1 MATTIVPLSVAT
13 PPDLA
18 TASSSDPSEA
28 EPSPCDSNGDE
39 PSGGANSAYEQ
50 SAVAALLGLAAWPSS
65 PDDESRDDEQQQ
77 ASAFGDA
84 AEHLWECAAADR
96 GTQAYH
102 SSDELYSP
110 KFRNHLV
117 DYDTPGY
124 PSPKRMRAP
133 KDGAKPPSSLITARP
148 DLLTLPDSLFIPNF
162 HRASGNFSAGR
173 PRPPGGPNRAA
184 DAPATPAPP
193 ALHPRAISPP
203 HLALRPSPPPPA
215 HVLVSAGAPPP
226 GTSRFRCKFP
236 GCSKLYASTD
246 AVRKH
251 CRKRHLEWLRQIDR
265 YSAHEVRKRR
275 PSTPSS
281 FPRLFVRGG
290 CRLQPEGG
298 KRGEEEQ
305 GRGSV

>member
-133 KDGAKPPSSLITARP
+133 KDGA
-148 DLLTLPDSLFIPNF
+148 
-162 HRASGNFSAGR
+162 
-173 PRPPGGPNRAA
+173 
-184 DAPATPAPP
+184 
-193 ALHPRAISPP
+193 
-203 HLALRPSPPPPA
+203 
-215 HVLVSAGAPPP
+215 PPP

-265 YSAHEVRKRR
+265 YSAHERG
-275 PSTPSS
+275 TPK
-281 FPRLFVRGG
+281 PALYCVWGDD
-290 CRLQPEGG
+290 
-298 KRGEEEQ
+298 EE
-305 GRGSV
+305 